1 MAWGDGEAVQSFA
14 MTSLKGNRIV
24 EKMLDRLFA
33 ALVNGPSLNARPHS
47 SRQRIDF
54 TQLGKLKD
62 RPLEDVLKELLGEKR
77 EAKVTAHVPAPK
89 KRVPSRTEQETTPE
103 SDLTPEE
110 KAAQQAYSEQQSVFT
125 KMRGIAEDAKSYE
138 NDTGVHVL
146 QIGFPL
152 LSLPPG
158 SFGKRGFTRRIL
170 APVCFISLSMT
181 VKGGPT
187 PSVALEC
194 RNQGADRVIPS

>member
-1 MAWGDGEAVQSFA
+1 ML
-14 MTSLKGNRIV
+14 SLKDNRIA

-54 TQLGKLKD
+54 SQLANLAD
-62 RPLEDVLKELLGEKR
+62 RSPEEILKELLGEKG
-77 EAKVTAHVPAPK
+77 EAKVIARVPAPR
-89 KRVPSRTEQETTPE
+89 KRITTRPNDETHLEQTPL
-103 SDLTPEE
+103 SPEE
-110 KAAQQAYSEQQSVFT
+110 KAASSAFSQQQSVLT
-125 KMRGIAEDAKSYE
+125 KVRSIAEDARTYE

-158 SFGKRGFTRRIL
+158 SFGSKGFTRRVL
-170 APVCFISLSMT
+170 API
-181 VKGGPT
+181 
-187 PSVALEC
+187 
-194 RNQGADRVIPS
+194 